1 MENLEFGQSVFGRL
15 PYSFGAFKLFLK
27 TAVGKKYTKQII
39 PILCVLSKRILSLFP
54 HELSKRGT
62 SYESIAG

>member
-1 MENLEFGQSVFGRL
+1 MENLEFGQSVFGRR
-15 PYSFGAFKLFLK
+15 PYSFWAFKLFLK
-27 TAVGKKYTKQII
+27 TAVGKKYTKQLI
-39 PILCVLSKRILSLFP
+39 PILYVLSKRILGLFP